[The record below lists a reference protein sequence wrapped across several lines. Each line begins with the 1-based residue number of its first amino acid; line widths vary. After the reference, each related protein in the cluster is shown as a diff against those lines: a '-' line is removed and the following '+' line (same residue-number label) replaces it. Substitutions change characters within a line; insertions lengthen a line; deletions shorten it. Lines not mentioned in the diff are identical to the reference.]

1 LAHVLAQAVQRSID
15 PFVQLGTGP
24 AVDDGFYYDMLFSE
38 EIVFGEDQL
47 KPLQKIMEGVVKE
60 WQWFASYTAKN
71 IDDAK
76 QLVTVMWQK
85 FKIELLDKFFA
96 KNNDAVY
103 TFWYNYVDAQMLPR
117 LEKTCKP
124 EYVEYYKIITDYL
137 TVLDP
142 SLCSGW
148 QERFVTF
155 IDLCEG
161 GHCETMKDI
170 SDGSF
175 MLEKVAG
182 AYRQAKDTNPM
193 MTRIYG
199 LAFADKTALKEHIA
213 MMEEAKKRDHRKL
226 GKDLELFMISDE
238 VGTWLP
244 LYLPNGAAIRQ
255 LLEKYCYQEAKKAGY
270 QYVYTPHIGK
280 SDLFARSGHLD
291 HYADGMYAPID
302 MVNLKGQGS
311 EPNGK
316 TEKFYLKPMNCP
328 MHHYIYLN
336 KPRSY
341 RDLPYRLY
349 EYGTV
354 YRYEDSGALTWLIRV
369 RWFTQNDA
377 HVYCQRSQLKDVI
390 SEALNRFLKAYH
402 DIGIKDYTMRFS
414 LPDFVNDA
422 EKYGEETP
430 ERIESVNTM
439 RQVLD
444 ELGVNYYDAI
454 GEAAF
459 YGPKIDI
466 QVKNV
471 NGKEDSLSTIQ
482 VDYSIAPKFGIIFK
496 NDKGE
501 DEIPAIIHMALMGS
515 VDRFMAFMLEMTAGK
530 LPFWLSP
537 TQIKILTINDEAETM
552 NYINTIKELLDNVVI
567 MKPLKYNE
575 LRYSIDDRSE
585 SLSKKIRE
593 ATLEKIP
600 VQLIIGPKDVT
611 SQSVSIRTASGE
623 FEIKLTE
630 LQNFLYTFAWE
641 ERK

>member
-1 LAHVLAQAVQRSID
+1 
-15 PFVQLGTGP
+15 
-24 AVDDGFYYDMLFSE
+24 
-38 EIVFGEDQL
+38 
-47 KPLQKIMEGVVKE
+47 
-60 WQWFASYTAKN
+60 
-71 IDDAK
+71 
-76 QLVTVMWQK
+76 
-85 FKIELLDKFFA
+85 
-96 KNNDAVY
+96 
-103 TFWYNYVDAQMLPR
+103 
-117 LEKTCKP
+117 
-124 EYVEYYKIITDYL
+124 
-137 TVLDP
+137 
-142 SLCSGW
+142 
-148 QERFVTF
+148 
-155 IDLCEG
+155 
-161 GHCETMKDI
+161 
-170 SDGSF
+170 
-175 MLEKVAG
+175 
-182 AYRQAKDTNPM
+182 
-193 MTRIYG
+193 
-199 LAFADKTALKEHIA
+199 
-213 MMEEAKKRDHRKL
+213 
-226 GKDLELFMISDE
+226 
-238 VGTWLP
+238 
-244 LYLPNGAAIRQ
+244 
-255 LLEKYCYQEAKKAGY
+255 
-270 QYVYTPHIGK
+270 
-280 SDLFARSGHLD
+280 
-291 HYADGMYAPID
+291 
-302 MVNLKGQGS
+302 
-311 EPNGK
+311 
-316 TEKFYLKPMNCP
+316 
-328 MHHYIYLN
+328 
-336 KPRSY
+336 
-341 RDLPYRLY
+341 
-349 EYGTV
+349 
-354 YRYEDSGALTWLIRV
+354 
-369 RWFTQNDA
+369 
-377 HVYCQRSQLKDVI
+377 
-390 SEALNRFLKAYH
+390 
-402 DIGIKDYTMRFS
+402 MRFS

-630 LQNFLYTFAWE
+630 LQNFLYTFA
-641 ERK
+641 